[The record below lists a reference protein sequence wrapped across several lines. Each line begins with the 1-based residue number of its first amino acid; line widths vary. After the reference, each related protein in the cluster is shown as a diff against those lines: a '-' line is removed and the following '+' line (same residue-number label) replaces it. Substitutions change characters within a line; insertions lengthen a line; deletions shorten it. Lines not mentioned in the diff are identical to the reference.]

1 MHDMTRDEMQ
11 DRLPDLLHGRLSPV
25 DAAALEQHIATDPGL
40 AAELAMLR
48 LVMTSHRSAPRVDVA
63 RVVAALPTSPAAAA
77 AAAAAAA
84 VAPSVD
90 DLGMRR
96 AARRPVVSR
105 AFLRAAALL
114 VVVGGGTMVSVWNG
128 GSTSVPAAST
138 PVTTESIASAGA
150 GAMQLGLGTST
161 DDLSVEQL
169 RALEA
174 DIRALDGVPSG
185 DVDAASDVFTAGG
198 A

>member
-48 LVMTSHRSAPRVDVA
+48 LVMTSHRSAPRIDVA
-63 RVVAALPTSPAAAA
+63 RVVAALPTSP

-96 AARRPVVSR
+96 AARRPVVSG

>member
-48 LVMTSHRSAPRVDVA
+48 LVMTSHRSAPRIDVA
-63 RVVAALPTSPAAAA
+63 RVVAALPTSP
-77 AAAAAAA
+77 AAAAA

>member
-25 DAAALEQHIATDPGL
+25 DAAALEQDIATDPGL

-48 LVMTSHRSAPRVDVA
+48 LVMTSHRSAPRIDVA
-63 RVVAALPTSPAAAA
+63 RVVAALPTSPAVAAP
-77 AAAAAAA
+77 

-90 DLGMRR
+90 ELGMRR
-96 AARRPVVSR
+96 ATRRPVVSR
-105 AFLRAAALL
+105 ALLRAAALL
-114 VVVGGGTMVSVWNG
+114 VVVGGGMMVSVWNG
-128 GSTSVPAAST
+128 GSTSVPAAIA
-138 PVTTESIASAGA
+138 PVTTESLASAGA
-150 GAMQLGLGTST
+150 GVMQLGLGTST

-169 RALEA
+169 RALET

-185 DVDAASDVFTAGG
+185 DVDLAGDVFTAGG

>member
-63 RVVAALPTSPAAAA
+63 RVVAALPTSP
-77 AAAAAAA
+77 AAAAA